1 MLSLKNWVERAEGH
15 PHPYDVKIRPGD

>member
-15 PHPYDVKIRPGD
+15 PHPYDVKIHPGD